1 MSPIIE
7 QFTPRYQEA
16 TRDFILNTWKE
27 FGFIYVPEEDDD
39 LDNIQKYYIDNHGMF
54 YILRDGDNVIGTI
67 GVIARPE
74 NVVELTRLYVDKPQ
88 QGKGFGSQLVDQVI
102 EFSRN
107 NGFSKIE
114 LNTNKI
120 FQKAHSLYQHK
131 GFKITKEDS
140 QDFWMEK
147 LLN

>member
-1 MSPIIE
+1 MSLIIE
-7 QFTPRYQEA
+7 QFTPKHQKA
-16 TRDFILNTWKE
+16 TKDFILDTWKE
-27 FGFIYVPEEDDD
+27 FGFTYVPEEDAD
-39 LDNIQKYYIDNHGMF
+39 LDDIQKHYIDNLGMF
-54 YILRDGDNVIGTI
+54 YILRDGIKIIGTI
-67 GVIARPE
+67 GVIVRPE
-74 NVVELTRLYVDKPQ
+74 NVVELTRLYVDKSQ
-88 QGKGFGSQLVDQVI
+88 QGKGFGSQLVDKII

-131 GFKITKEDS
+131 GFQITKEDR

-147 LLN
+147 LLK